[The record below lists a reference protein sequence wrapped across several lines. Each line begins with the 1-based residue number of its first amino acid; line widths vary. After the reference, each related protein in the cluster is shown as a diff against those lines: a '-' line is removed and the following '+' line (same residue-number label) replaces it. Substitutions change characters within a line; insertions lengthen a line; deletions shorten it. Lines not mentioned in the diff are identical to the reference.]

1 MLIAIAA
8 CDQNWGIGLE
18 DKMPWHIK
26 EESALFRK
34 NTLNQKVVMGRK
46 TYENLPG
53 TLKNREIYVVTRDE
67 TYHPETVT
75 VINDFESFLK
85 EHQYDDEIYF
95 IAGGASIYR
104 QAYPYLFKFY
114 LSVIKGKFEVDTYLD
129 CLDLNDFDCEYKE
142 DYMQFTYYQLVRK

>member
-8 CDQNWGIGLE
+8 CDQNYGIGLK
-18 DKMPWHIK
+18 DRMPWHIK
-26 EESALFRK
+26 EEMSLFRR
-34 NTLNQKVVMGRK
+34 NTLNQKIVMGRK

-53 TLKNREIYVVTRDE
+53 KLNDREIYVVSRDVN
-67 TYHPETVT
+67 YHPEGVT
-75 VINDFESFLK
+75 VINDFRQFCLL
-85 EHQYDDEIYF
+85 HQFDDEIYF
-95 IAGGASIYR
+95 IAGGASIYK

-129 CLDLNDFDCEYKE
+129 CLNLYDFDCEYKE

>member
-8 CDQNWGIGLE
+8 CDQNWGIGLQ

-53 TLKNREIYVVTRDE
+53 VLKNREIFVVSRDE
-67 TYHPETVT
+67 NYHPENAT
-75 VINDFESFLK
+75 VIRDFESFLK
-85 EHQYDDEIYF
+85 EHQFDDDFYF
-95 IAGGASIYR
+95 IAGGARVYR

-129 CLDLNDFDCEYKE
+129 CVDLNDFERTMIMVMSNGENDKGG
-142 DYMQFTYYQLVRK
+142 LA